1 MILFA
6 AWPSSA
12 QNTGKISGTIT
23 DASTGEPLIG
33 ANIILEGT
41 TYGAASDMN
50 GAYVVIKVPSG
61 RYNIVAT
68 SLGYQ
73 RSVVKSVQILNDLT
87 TTINIQL
94 VQSAIALKDEVVII
108 AETPMIKKD
117 LTATEARVTSEEI
130 QNLPVQSLEQL
141 VTQQAGVSKDADGG
155 IHIRGG
161 RSTEISYL
169 VNGISMTDDYSRSQ
183 ALTVETESIQELQ
196 VISGTFNA
204 EYGNAMS
211 GVVNVVTKTGG
222 SKFQSSLEAWTC
234 DYISNRSDIFLGIK
248 ETNPTAIYNL
258 QGTLSGPIITDKA
271 SFFLSARR
279 SYNDGYL
286 YGINAYSP
294 QGRNIPG
301 DSSYVSMNSN
311 GRWSGQATIDW
322 QIIGDLKFK
331 IDIFGSRESIR
342 YYDHLYRLD
351 PNGIPTTTITGRSG
365 IAKLTHQLGENTFQ
379 EITAA
384 YKFNENKSRLYDDPY
399 DPRYVHPDSQN
410 VSGYHF
416 RTAGT
421 NLNRFERNTASF
433 IGKWDLTSQINKHNL
448 AKVGIEAQW
457 DKVFYENIT
466 LVPARSAN
474 GREIFPFIPSIEG
487 LESTNHDKF
496 ERTPIKFA
504 GYIQDK
510 IELEHMIINVGVRV
524 EVFDPRGKLPADPSD
539 PNIYS
544 PFKLEHKYH
553 DLNGDGQIGVDE
565 EVTSN
570 LLSLSEK
577 EAFWYKKTT
586 RKIGVSPRLGIA
598 YPITDRGI
606 IRFSYGVFQQVPE
619 YSQLY
624 LDDEYK
630 LISAQQGVQGP
641 FGNNDLKP
649 QRTTIYEMGLQQQ
662 ISDNFA
668 FDVTAFYRDIRDWI
682 SSSQPIPTFLAGLA
696 YSKRINRDFANVRG
710 ITLSVNRRHQ
720 NNFSFGIDYTFQI
733 ADGTNSSPDEEFT
746 AQRNGSEP
754 TKTLTPLSWDQ
765 THTITGHMF
774 VTYATDEAGVSI
786 ISTLNTGQPY
796 TPTRIGGAYTGRNV
810 LTGLAENSRRKPL
823 IFRFDLEAFKNFNLA
838 GINLQL
844 FMRVLNVFDAKNPI
858 TVWGDTGEAEF
869 TLQQKELS
877 DYDPGWFNYPTYYS
891 EPRSVYVGT
900 KISL

>member
-1 MILFA
+1 MKNKSILLLIVMILFA

-222 SKFQSSLEAWTC
+222 SKFQSSLEAWTG

-301 DSSYVSMNSN
+301 DS
-311 GRWSGQATIDW
+311 
-322 QIIGDLKFK
+322 
-331 IDIFGSRESIR
+331 
-342 YYDHLYRLD
+342 
-351 PNGIPTTTITGRSG
+351 
-365 IAKLTHQLGENTFQ
+365 
-379 EITAA
+379 
-384 YKFNENKSRLYDDPY
+384 
-399 DPRYVHPDSQN
+399 
-410 VSGYHF
+410 
-416 RTAGT
+416 
-421 NLNRFERNTASF
+421 
-433 IGKWDLTSQINKHNL
+433 
-448 AKVGIEAQW
+448 
-457 DKVFYENIT
+457 
-466 LVPARSAN
+466 
-474 GREIFPFIPSIEG
+474 
-487 LESTNHDKF
+487 
-496 ERTPIKFA
+496 
-504 GYIQDK
+504 
-510 IELEHMIINVGVRV
+510 
-524 EVFDPRGKLPADPSD
+524 
-539 PNIYS
+539 
-544 PFKLEHKYH
+544 
-553 DLNGDGQIGVDE
+553 
-565 EVTSN
+565 
-570 LLSLSEK
+570 
-577 EAFWYKKTT
+577 
-586 RKIGVSPRLGIA
+586 
-598 YPITDRGI
+598 
-606 IRFSYGVFQQVPE
+606 
-619 YSQLY
+619 
-624 LDDEYK
+624 
-630 LISAQQGVQGP
+630 
-641 FGNNDLKP
+641 
-649 QRTTIYEMGLQQQ
+649 
-662 ISDNFA
+662 
-668 FDVTAFYRDIRDWI
+668 
-682 SSSQPIPTFLAGLA
+682 
-696 YSKRINRDFANVRG
+696 
-710 ITLSVNRRHQ
+710 
-720 NNFSFGIDYTFQI
+720 
-733 ADGTNSSPDEEFT
+733 
-746 AQRNGSEP
+746 
-754 TKTLTPLSWDQ
+754 
-765 THTITGHMF
+765 
-774 VTYATDEAGVSI
+774 
-786 ISTLNTGQPY
+786 
-796 TPTRIGGAYTGRNV
+796 
-810 LTGLAENSRRKPL
+810 
-823 IFRFDLEAFKNFNLA
+823 
-838 GINLQL
+838 
-844 FMRVLNVFDAKNPI
+844 
-858 TVWGDTGEAEF
+858 
-869 TLQQKELS
+869 
-877 DYDPGWFNYPTYYS
+877 
-891 EPRSVYVGT
+891 
-900 KISL
+900 